1 MAPTEVDIP
10 EAVTPSSIPFYK
22 MTGSG
27 NDFVFLDGRQTSP
40 EDWPGERIRRVCAR
54 RTGVG
59 ADGLVILTPDGP
71 KTIRMAFF
79 NADGSRGAMCGN
91 AALCSTRLA
100 SRIGLVSGDEVE
112 LVTDAGTF
120 ATKCVGAASG
130 HRAQLNLPDFAVPV
144 SLAAIDPAQGER
156 ELGRS
161 RGGGAWFT
169 TVGVPHLVVLV
180 DDLEAVD
187 LDTRGAELRSHAAV
201 GRDGANA
208 NFASPAVSEGAGPA
222 SGWSMRT
229 YERGVEGE
237 TLACGTGAV
246 AVAATLAVLG
256 EAAMPVEI
264 RTRSGLVLTVDLRI
278 HLSQVTDV
286 WLGGE
291 GRLVYRGEME
301 K

>member
-1 MAPTEVDIP
+1 
-10 EAVTPSSIPFYK
+10 

-27 NDFVFLDGRQTSP
+27 NDFVFLDGRETSP
-40 EDWPGERIRRVCAR
+40 EDWPVERIGRVCAR

-71 KTIRMAFF
+71 STIVMAFF

-100 SRIGLVSGDEVE
+100 SRIGLISGDEME

-120 ATKCVGAASG
+120 ATRCVGVASG
-130 HRAQLNLPDFAVPV
+130 HRAQLNLPDFDVPV
-144 SLAAIDPAQGER
+144 SLSGIEPAPGER
-156 ELGRS
+156 WQR
-161 RGGGAWFT
+161 GGAWFT
-169 TVGVPHLVVLV
+169 TVGVPHLVVWV

-187 LDTRGAELRSHAAV
+187 LGIRGAELRSHAAV

-208 NFASPAVSEGAGPA
+208 NFVNKAASEGAGPA

-246 AVAATLAVLG
+246 AVAATLALLG

-264 RTRSGLVLTVDLRI
+264 RTRSGRVLTVDLRI
-278 HLSQVTDV
+278 NLSQVRDV

-291 GRLVYRGEME
+291 GRLVYQGEIE
-301 K
+301 SEE

>member
-1 MAPTEVDIP
+1 MAPPEGDIP
-10 EAVTPSSIPFYK
+10 ETVTPFPIPFYK

-27 NDFVFLDGRQTSP
+27 NDFVFLDGRETSAD
-40 EDWPGERIRRVCAR
+40 DWPIERVRRVCAR

-59 ADGLVILTPDGP
+59 ADGLVILTPAGP
-71 KTIRMAFF
+71 NTIVMAFF

-100 SRIGLVSGDEVE
+100 SRIGLVSGEEME

-130 HRAQLNLPDFAVPV
+130 HRAQLNLPDFDVPV
-144 SLAAIDPAQGER
+144 SLSGINPAQR
-156 ELGRS
+156 ELGQ
-161 RGGGAWFT
+161 GTWFT
-169 TVGVPHLVVLV
+169 TVGVPHLVVVV

-187 LDTRGAELRSHAAV
+187 LDTRGAELRSHVAV

-208 NFASPAVSEGAGPA
+208 NFVSKAASEGAGSGP
-222 SGWSMRT
+222 GWSMRT

-278 HLSQVTDV
+278 HLRQVTDV

-291 GRLVYRGEME
+291 GRLVYEGEME
-301 K
+301 REE